1 MNMNHQSEDISRQ
14 TLIPHPGLFARIFR
28 FYLGGFRRMTLG
40 RTLWKLIII
49 KLIIMFAVLK
59 LFFFQGFLESKF
71 TTDNQRSAYVIDQI
85 TQFAPNTNT
94 QQEGKKND

>member
-1 MNMNHQSEDISRQ
+1 MNMNDQSATVSEQAVMQSPR
-14 TLIPHPGLFARIFR
+14 LFARVFR
-28 FYLGGFRRMTLG
+28 FYLNGFRRMTLG

-59 LFFFQGFLESKF
+59 LFFFQGFLASKF
-71 TTDNQRSAYVIDQI
+71 STDNQRSAYVIDQI

>member
-1 MNMNHQSEDISRQ
+1 MDINDQAVLQPPRIFSRV
-14 TLIPHPGLFARIFR
+14 FR
-28 FYLGGFRRMTLG
+28 FYLNGFRRMTVG

-71 TTDNQRSAYVIDQI
+71 TTDNQRSAYVIEQI
-85 TQFAPNTNT
+85 TQYAPITNT
-94 QQEGKKND
+94 QQEGNKND